1 MKLALAAA
9 LVVAH
14 FTATTVSGTASRT
27 CGAVTAT
34 SGTYSGPAMTISA
47 QSTIDTRTG
56 MGFVTGTLK
65 SPTMTGQFSA
75 VYDHGV
81 ISGTTTGHVGA
92 RPVVAGLTAAFDPAN
107 GFTKGVIGGRTSV
120 GSAVLGS
127 SCAPPPEK
135 QLRHAAGIIR
145 ASSAAEITVGG
156 LTCAV
161 PQRLEITVAFNY
173 QAGSWATVT
182 CSVSNGQTTLVTI
195 AGKK

>member
-1 MKLALAAA
+1 MKLALAAVLA
-9 LVVAH
+9 IAH
-14 FTATTVSGTASRT
+14 FTATSVSGTASRT

-34 SGTYSGPAMTISA
+34 SATYSGPSMTIAA
-47 QSTIDTRTG
+47 QSTIDARTG
-56 MGFVTGTLK
+56 MGLVTGTLR

-81 ISGTTTGHVGA
+81 ISGTATGHIGV
-92 RPVVAGLTAAFDPAN
+92 RPAVASLTAAFDPMD
-107 GFTKGVIGGRTSV
+107 GFTKGVIGGRSSV
-120 GSAVLGS
+120 GTAVLGS

-135 QLRHAAGIIR
+135 QLRHAQGIVK
-145 ASSAAEITVGG
+145 AASAAEITVAG

-161 PQRLEITVAFNY
+161 PQRLGITVAFNY
-173 QAGSWATVT
+173 EAGSWASIT